1 MTVEQ
6 TKKIVDVVGVSDE
19 SIANA
24 VTNAVTRASQTL
36 RGLEWFEVN
45 DIRGRIEGG
54 KPLFQ
59 VTVRI
64 GFQIENQNL

>member
-6 TKKIVDVVGVSDE
+6 TKKIIDIVGVSDQ
-19 SIANA
+19 SIAIAVANA
-24 VTNAVTRASQTL
+24 ITKASQTV
-36 RGLEWFEVN
+36 RNMEWFEV
-45 DIRGRIEGG
+45 DRIQGRIESG

-64 GFQIENQNL
+64 GFQVENEPV